1 MVRKNWVV
9 RSMYMN
15 VVGRGSSDRSRLTWD
30 VVLQDDLRVKELS
43 RNATRDLIAC
53 RDATS

>member
-1 MVRKNWVV
+1 
-9 RSMYMN
+9 MYMN